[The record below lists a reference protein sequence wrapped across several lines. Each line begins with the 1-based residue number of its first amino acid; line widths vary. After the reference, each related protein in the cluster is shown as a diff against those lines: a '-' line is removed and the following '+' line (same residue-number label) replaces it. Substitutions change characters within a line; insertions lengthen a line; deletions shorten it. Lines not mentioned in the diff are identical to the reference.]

1 MSPSSSPSPSSSSA
15 LGDTALSSLANLP
28 VHEAVRRLDEIAL
41 AVGACEQP
49 EILAALA
56 ATFPPRLAGL
66 APEVALALAALAERL
81 AAHQVRWPEDLLT
94 ATALPPRCQVAWLRA
109 RMHDPATAGEPLDDE
124 RLLSLTTGWQLGS
137 LPDAAPLLERM
148 AAARDPRLRLAAL
161 RAAPAALA
169 QLAVSVA
176 QVRSLALTLAASDP
190 SVEVRCAALALAG
203 AGYLGTLRTA
213 LEEPLEAALRSSE
226 AALVEQAITLA
237 AALGMREE
245 LVALLH
251 QADANSTTALALEAL
266 GPLADEP
273 TLTLALALAG
283 QDPLLLGP
291 STRRLLLEAHR
302 HGAFLRE
309 PDLPAVLALFDEDP
323 QWQAEE
329 LLRVTYL
336 ARKELVRLLAELP
349 VHDLRWLRRAEL
361 LAASYGTEAP
371 RLLATLLAQ
380 AAQPDVDARIAAAI
394 VQAAGENTEL
404 FDEDGLLLHLE
415 RVPELVIPALRAKG
429 GQPARARL
437 RELLLDPFCAPAVRS
452 AALDALW
459 ALEPDRPTLASELA
473 TALAPTDLEPLAAR
487 ALAAREDLAARALWQ
502 AAPSQLGD
510 AAARLR
516 ALCEAGQSWAL
527 PEVERLFREVL
538 AGYVRAALAGDF
550 TIKRVMLPE
559 LEQQVYRYGRAL
571 LKDGRPVRRWTSA
584 SPETGRD
591 LVLRLITEHLAEKPP
606 APIQVAL
613 LEMAARH
620 QPDGAIA
627 RRLELAWRK
636 GEREVRRAAL
646 ELLVAAPQA
655 AQGQELSL
663 GRLLTATEEPRLL
676 THALEVVASLRAAWA
691 EPAVRAALEHRE
703 MAVKKAA
710 AEALAVLA
718 SDRSIPALLRWL
730 AVHDN
735 EGFRAPLLRA
745 LERAAGPSL
754 VAIVI
759 DQLEPLADEPR
770 ARQLLHLVLHQR
782 LPLAAVLQLARSA
795 AAVHREVV
803 TACLEGHLQVS
814 DATPQQVASA
824 LHRARLRV
832 PASSTDPWHRLRRE
846 GFSTELARDAVREL
860 LAKAGRGR
868 GPLLELVRGQLA
880 SWLTYLHDAAA
891 PEPAALELALE
902 ATAPGELATRAL
914 ELAERWH
921 PEVAPDTILS
931 FLERVWLPRAA
942 AERLRAATLVRAL
955 PPSAKV
961 GGLRRYR
968 LLGRLGAV
976 RTSTEVL
983 AAVEECRLRPD
994 FAGESFELLCDVLR
1008 IPPRREREA
1017 PALSALREQAA
1028 SAFRKS
1034 EAERRAW
1041 LTEQLRERPLELPL
1055 PEPMPPA
1062 PPRDQRPSRGL
1073 LHELLG
1079 ALQHPS
1085 PRERSRAAE
1094 RLLAWPQA
1102 YEARAAVEQAYF
1114 AGHLELSEPAIEA
1127 LAKTISSWPPL
1138 EEAAPRSRAVA
1149 VVRWLPRWRRVELAP
1164 RWLAQ
1169 WQAGQWHLG
1178 ELLVA
1183 LGLDVLLPLVVE
1195 NVRAGQPA
1203 AASLIPPGHSPPHRA
1218 LAALL
1223 AEHGHSELAAR
1234 LYRPAPVKQEEEP
1247 ALDPI
1252 AGKNAAQLEE
1262 LLLTKGL
1269 AQGLAVRAVH
1279 ALAQL
1284 GQAAVEPLTRLA
1296 LDRRPAVRSAALRA
1310 LRAVASR
1317 EHTLEVTTRVL
1328 ELETRR
1334 DVAMQLLASLGHAR
1348 HPAALPLLV
1357 ERVLDRDP
1365 KIQRAAEDA
1374 LRAWGSEARPALRRA
1389 ADHAR
1394 PDKRGR
1400 YLALLETLA

>member
-1 MSPSSSPSPSSSSA
+1 MSPSNPSA
-15 LGDTALSSLANLP
+15 LAETTLVDLATLP
-28 VHEAVRRLDEIAL
+28 VHEAVHRLEEVTLAL
-41 AVGACEQP
+41 GACEQP
-49 EILAALA
+49 EVLTALA
-56 ATFPPRLAGL
+56 ATLPRRLDGL

-94 ATALPPRCQVAWLRA
+94 ATSLPPRCQVAWLRA
-109 RMHDPATAGEPLDDE
+109 ALHDRATASDQLDDE

-203 AGYLGTLRTA
+203 AGYLGAPRTT
-213 LEEPLEAALRSSE
+213 LEEPIESALRSGE

-251 QADANSTTALALEAL
+251 QADASSTTALAIEAL

-273 TLTLALALAG
+273 TLTLVLTLAHEE
-283 QDPLLLGP
+283 PLLLGP
-291 STRRLLLEAHR
+291 PTRRLLLEAHR
-302 HGAFLRE
+302 HGAFLRAHH
-309 PDLPAVLALFDEDP
+309 LPAVLALYDDDP

-329 LLRVTYL
+329 FLRVTYL
-336 ARKELVRLLAELP
+336 VRKELMSLLAELP

-371 RLLATLLAQ
+371 RLLEALLAQ
-380 AAQPDVDARIAAAI
+380 AAQPEVDARIAAAL
-394 VQAAGENTEL
+394 VRAAGENTEL
-404 FDEDGLLLHLE
+404 FDEAGLLLHLE

-429 GQPARARL
+429 GERARTRL
-437 RELLLDPFCAPAVRS
+437 RELLLDPFCAPAVKP

-459 ALEPDRPTLASELA
+459 ALEPDRPSLASALA
-473 TALAPTDLEPLAAR
+473 TALAPSELEPLTTR
-487 ALAAREDLAARALWQ
+487 ALTAREDQAARALWQ
-502 AAPSQLGD
+502 ADPSQLGD

-571 LKDGRPVRRWTSA
+571 LKDGRPVRRWTSS

-591 LVLRLITEHLAEKPP
+591 LVLRFITEHLAEKPP

-620 QPDGAIA
+620 QPEGATA

-636 GEREVRRAAL
+636 GDREVRRAAL
-646 ELLVAAPQA
+646 ELLAAVPGA

-710 AEALAVLA
+710 AEALAELA

-730 AVHDN
+730 TVHDN

-754 VAIVI
+754 IAIVV
-759 DQLEPLADEPR
+759 DKLEPLSDEPR
-770 ARQLLHLVLHQR
+770 ARQLLHRVLHQR
-782 LPLAAVLQLARSA
+782 LPLAAVLKLARSA
-795 AAVHREVV
+795 SAVHQEVV

-814 DATPQQVASA
+814 DATPQRVASA
-824 LHRARLRV
+824 LHRARLR
-832 PASSTDPWHRLRRE
+832 PPTSSRDPWHRLRTE
-846 GFSTELARDAVREL
+846 GFSPELARDAVREL
-860 LAKAGRGR
+860 RTTAQRER

-880 SWLTYLHDAAA
+880 SWLTYLRDAAD
-891 PEPAALELALE
+891 PEAGALELVLQA
-902 ATAPGELATRAL
+902 AAPGELAPRAL

-921 PEVAPDTILS
+921 PRVAPETILD
-931 FLERVWLPRAA
+931 FLERAWSQRGA

-976 RTSTEVL
+976 RTSAEVL

-994 FAGESFELLCDVLR
+994 FAGESFELLCEVLG
-1008 IPPRREREA
+1008 IPPRRDREE

-1028 SAFRKS
+1028 NAFRKS

-1041 LTEQLRERPLELPL
+1041 LTEKLRERPLELPL
-1055 PEPMPPA
+1055 PEPVTPA
-1062 PPRDQRPSRGL
+1062 PPRDARPSRAL

-1102 YEARAAVEQAYF
+1102 HEARAQVEQAYF
-1114 AGHLELSEPAIEA
+1114 AGRVELSGPAIAA
-1127 LAKTISSWPPL
+1127 LAKTLSSWPPL
-1138 EEAAPRSRAVA
+1138 DEAAPRTRAA
-1149 VVRWLPRWRRVELAP
+1149 SVVCWLPRWRRVELAP
-1164 RWLAQ
+1164 GWLAQ

-1195 NVRAGQPA
+1195 HVRAGQPA
-1203 AASLIPPGHSPPHRA
+1203 AASLVPPGHSPPHQA

-1223 AEHGHSELAAR
+1223 TEHGHRELAAR
-1234 LYRPAPVKQEEEP
+1234 IYQPTPEKREDQPE
-1247 ALDPI
+1247 LDPI
-1252 AGKNAAQLEE
+1252 AGKDAAQLEE
-1262 LLLTKGL
+1262 LLRTKGL

-1284 GQAAVEPLTRLA
+1284 GEGAVAPLSRLA

-1317 EHTLEVTTRVL
+1317 EHTLEVTARVL
-1328 ELETRR
+1328 EQETRR
-1334 DVAMQLLASLGHAR
+1334 DVATQLLASLGHAR
-1348 HPAALPLLV
+1348 HPPALPLLLD
-1357 ERVLDRDP
+1357 RVLDRDP

-1374 LRAWGSEARPALRRA
+1374 LRAWGSDALPAIRRA
-1389 ADHAR
+1389 VKHAR

-1400 YLALLETLA
+1400 YLALLEALA

>member
-1 MSPSSSPSPSSSSA
+1 MSPLNPAA
-15 LGDTALSSLANLP
+15 LGETTLFGLAILP
-28 VHEAVRRLDEIAL
+28 VHEAVHRLEEVTLAL
-41 AVGACEQP
+41 GACEQP
-49 EILAALA
+49 EVLAALA
-56 ATFPPRLAGL
+56 ATFPRQLDGL
-66 APEVALALAALAERL
+66 APEVVLALAALAERL

-94 ATALPPRCQVAWLRA
+94 TTSLPPRCKVAWLRA
-109 RMHDPATAGEPLDDE
+109 ALHDRATPSDQIDDE
-124 RLLSLTTGWQLGS
+124 WLLAITTGWQLAG
-137 LPDAAPLLERM
+137 LPDAAPLLARM

-176 QVRSLALTLAASDP
+176 QVRMLALALASSDP
-190 SVEVRCAALALAG
+190 SLEVRCAALALAG
-203 AGYLGTLRTA
+203 AGYLGVPRSA
-213 LEEPLEAALRSSE
+213 LAEPIERALRSGE
-226 AALVEQAITLA
+226 AALVEQAIALA

-251 QADANSTTALALEAL
+251 RTDASDTTALALEAL

-273 TLTLALALAG
+273 TLTVALALAHEE
-283 QDPLLLGP
+283 PLLLGP
-291 STRRLLLEAHR
+291 PTRRLLLEAHR
-302 HGAFLRE
+302 HGAFLRAHH
-309 PDLPAVLALFDEDP
+309 LPAVLALYDDDP
-323 QWQAEE
+323 QWPADEF
-329 LLRVTYL
+329 LRVTYL
-336 ARKELVRLLAELP
+336 VRKELVSLLAELP

-371 RLLATLLAQ
+371 RLLEALLAQ
-380 AAQPDVDARIAAAI
+380 AVQPEVDARIAAAL
-394 VQAAGENTEL
+394 VRAAGESAEL
-404 FDEDGLLLHLE
+404 FDEAGLLLHLE

-429 GQPARARL
+429 GALARTRL
-437 RELLLDPFCAPAVRS
+437 RELILDPFCAFAVRS
-452 AALDALW
+452 DALDALW
-459 ALEPDRPTLASELA
+459 ALEPDRPSLASELA
-473 TALAPTDLEPLAAR
+473 TALAPSELEPLTTR
-487 ALAAREDLAARALWQ
+487 ALTAREDQAARALWQ
-502 AAPSQLGD
+502 ADPSQLG
-510 AAARLR
+510 APAARLR

-571 LKDGRPVRRWTSA
+571 LKDGRPVRRWTSS

-620 QPDGAIA
+620 QPEGATA

-636 GEREVRRAAL
+636 GDREVRRAAL
-646 ELLVAAPQA
+646 ELLAAVPEA

-663 GRLLTATEEPRLL
+663 GRLLTATEDPRLL

-710 AEALAVLA
+710 AEALAELA
-718 SDRSIPALLRWL
+718 SDRSSSALLRWL

-735 EGFRAPLLRA
+735 EGFRAPLVRA

-754 VAIVI
+754 IAIVV
-759 DQLEPLADEPR
+759 DQLEPLSDEPR
-770 ARQLLHLVLHQR
+770 ARQLLHRVLHQR
-782 LPLAAVLQLARSA
+782 LPLAAVLKLARSA
-795 AAVHREVV
+795 SAAHQEVV

-814 DATPQQVASA
+814 DATPARVASA
-824 LHRARLRV
+824 LHRARLRT
-832 PASSTDPWHRLRRE
+832 PASSRDPWHRLRTE
-846 GFSTELARDAVREL
+846 GFSPELARDAVREL
-860 LAKAGRGR
+860 LTTAERAR

-880 SWLTYLHDAAA
+880 SWLTYLRDAAD
-891 PEPAALELALE
+891 PEPAALELALQ
-902 ATAPGELATRAL
+902 AAAPGELAPRAL

-921 PEVAPDTILS
+921 PRVAPEAILD
-931 FLERVWLPRAA
+931 FLERAWLKRGA

-955 PPSAKV
+955 PPSATV
-961 GGLRRYR
+961 GGRRRYR
-968 LLGRLGAV
+968 LLGQLGAV
-976 RTSTEVL
+976 RTPAEVL

-994 FAGESFELLCDVLR
+994 FAGEAFELLCEVLA
-1008 IPPRREREA
+1008 IPPRREREERE
-1017 PALSALREQAA
+1017 LTALREQAA
-1028 SAFRKS
+1028 GAFRKS

-1041 LTEQLRERPLELPL
+1041 LTEKLRERPLELPP
-1055 PEPMPPA
+1055 PEPLTPVR
-1062 PPRDQRPSRGL
+1062 PRDERPSRAL

-1102 YEARAAVEQAYF
+1102 HQARTAVEQAYF
-1114 AGHLELSEPAIEA
+1114 AGHVDLSGTA
-1127 LAKTISSWPPL
+1127 LATLAQAVSSWPPL
-1138 EEAAPRSRAVA
+1138 DEAAPRARAVA
-1149 VVRWLPRWRRVELAP
+1149 VARLLPSWRQRELAP

-1178 ELLVA
+1178 ELLLT

-1195 NVRAGQPA
+1195 SVRAGQPSC
-1203 AASLIPPGHSPPHRA
+1203 ASLVSPGYAPAHQA

-1223 AEHGHSELAAR
+1223 TEHGHRELAER
-1234 LYRPAPVKQEEEP
+1234 VYQPAPVKREDGPE
-1247 ALDPI
+1247 LDPI
-1252 AGKNAAQLEE
+1252 AGKNAVQLEE

-1284 GQAAVEPLTRLA
+1284 GEAAVEPLSRRA

-1317 EHTLEVTTRVL
+1317 EHTLTVTTHVL
-1328 ELETRR
+1328 EQETRR
-1334 DVAMQLLASLGHAR
+1334 DVTMQLLASLGHAR
-1348 HPAALPLLV
+1348 HQPALPLLL

-1374 LRAWGSEARPALRRA
+1374 LRAWGGEARPAIRRA
-1389 ADHAR
+1389 ANHAR

-1400 YLALLETLA
+1400 YLALLEALE